1 MSRHLRVVALAIAG
15 VVALAVSGVIA
26 AAVIGGRHQSV
37 TTPVPVVVE
46 LFTSE
51 GCSSCPPADQLL
63 IDLTAKQ
70 PIKEAL
76 VIGLGEHVDY
86 WDHQGWKDPFSD
98 HAFTGRQSAYA
109 AAGGLTDIYTPQVIV
124 DGVDEAV
131 GNDRGAVVAAIRR
144 AASRPKRSIALAWSS
159 GTSGVSIAMDPSP
172 ETANSTVFLAITEDA
187 LRTSVKRGENAGRTL
202 DHTAVARRLIQVGKT
217 DKEGKFMSVVPVSID
232 QTWKREHTRVIVFVQ
247 SDATRRITAVASIG
261 L

>member
-1 MSRHLRVVALAIAG
+1 MTARVRTVLILTWTVCAL
-15 VVALAVSGVIA
+15 LAYRPMAAQSG
-26 AAVIGGRHQSV
+26 
-37 TTPVPVVVE
+37 TPVLVE

-51 GCSSCPPADQLL
+51 GCSSCPSADQLL
-63 IDLTAKQ
+63 SELVRTQ
-70 PIKEAL
+70 PVPGVRIVAL
-76 VIGLGEHVDY
+76 SEHVDY

>member
-1 MSRHLRVVALAIAG
+1 MRHALWVLPIVVSFGVAG
-15 VVALAVSGVIA
+15 TSTRATLPAPPA
-26 AAVIGGRHQSV
+26 R
-37 TTPVPVVVE
+37 TPIVVE

-51 GCSSCPPADQLL
+51 GCSDCPPADGVLEKL
-63 IDLTAKQ
+63 IAQ
-70 PIKEAL
+70 PLGGVE

-232 QTWKREHTRVIVFVQ
+232 QAWKREHTRVIVFVQ
-247 SDATRRITAVASIG
+247 SDATRRITAVGSIG
-261 L
+261 A

>member
-1 MSRHLRVVALAIAG
+1 MTPHQRV
-15 VVALAVSGVIA
+15 LAVAFAVTGIVAA
-26 AAVIGGRHQSV
+26 AAVAQMTGRQESAG
-37 TTPVPVVVE
+37 PQVPVVVE

-63 IDLTAKQ
+63 IDLTVKQ
-70 PIKEAL
+70 PVKEAL
-76 VIGLGEHVDY
+76 IIGLGEHVDY

-131 GNDRGAVVAAIRR
+131 GNDRGAVVAAVRR
-144 AASRPKRSIALAWSS
+144 AASRPKRSIALAWSTS
-159 GTSGVSIAMDPSP
+159 GAGVSIAIDPAP
-172 ETANSTVFLAITEDA
+172 ETANSTVFLAITEDS

-217 DKEGKFMSVVPVSID
+217 GKDGKFLSVVPVDFDHNWNRQHSRI
-232 QTWKREHTRVIVFVQ
+232 VVFVQ
-247 SDATRRITAVASIG
+247 SDATRRITAVAVIG
-261 L
+261 A